1 MKRYIGVAVILCVAG
16 CKTTPHSSPIVER
29 SAKLENKEIVATPVV
44 AGPGFYVVKK
54 GDTLYRIALENGQS
68 YRDIVT
74 WNNLPNPNDI
84 KVDQILRVAPPEGSG
99 VIYSKRTEV
108 KNERRSE
115 PKVENKNEPKE
126 VTKLENKV
134 EEVAPKV
141 VLEWVRPTEGKIIAR
156 FEEGKNKGID
166 IAGKSGQAIYSA
178 ATGRVMYA
186 GSGIRG
192 YGNLVIVKHSN
203 ELLSAYAH
211 TKTIVVKEGE
221 SVTKGQKIAEMGD
234 TDSDIVKLHFEIRRQ
249 GKPIDPLL
257 FLPSE

>member
-1 MKRYIGVAVILCVAG
+1 MKRYIGVVIILCVAG
-16 CKTTPHSSPIVER
+16 CKTAPHSSPIVER
-29 SAKLENKEIVATPVV
+29 SAKLENKEVVVAPVV
-44 AGPGFYVVKK
+44 AGPGFYVIKR
-54 GDTLYRIALENGQS
+54 GDTLYRIALEHGQS

-84 KVDQILRVAPPEGSG
+84 KVDQILRVVPPEGN
-99 VIYSKRTEV
+99 VVVDPRKTEL

-115 PKVENKNEPKE
+115 VKLEKKVEPKE
-126 VTKLENKV
+126 EVKPENKV
-134 EEVAPKV
+134 EEVAPKLL
-141 VLEWVRPTEGKIIAR
+141 LEWVRPAEGKIISR

-166 IAGKSGQAIYSA
+166 IVGKSGQPIYSA
-178 ATGRVMYA
+178 AMGKVMYA

-211 TKTIVVKEGE
+211 AKTIVVKEGE
-221 SVTKGQKIAEMGD
+221 SVIKGQKIAEMGD

-249 GKPIDPLL
+249 GKPIDPFL
-257 FLPSE
+257 FLPKE